1 MLGKIVKNFD
11 PSVMYTANPRTVK
24 TDQDLCSFQYQL
36 CYTPFY
42 GSSMYY
48 FQGKK
53 RHYLESLQGS
63 KINDNNLWYPAST
76 PPEEVTYI

>member
-53 RHYLESLQGS
+53 GTTLKVSKVVRSTTIICDIQQVHLQ
-63 KINDNNLWYPAST
+63 KK
-76 PPEEVTYI
+76 